1 LTIDILKEIIMR
13 KGIWQEFDG
22 YQDIVAEIKVSRKL
36 GGTAAA
42 AVVAA
47 EEYIRLLHPARLQL
61 CVSDIVE
68 ETSSAKTLRL
78 TSKDNYLPPFLA
90 GQYIALFLEAGGIR
104 TSRPYSISSQ
114 PNQVGFYD
122 ITIRRVENGLVSNYL
137 LDEIKRGD
145 TLISSGPAGS
155 FYFNPLI
162 HKKTMVCIAG
172 GSGITPFMSM
182 IREIVDCALDRTVHL
197 FYGNRTTSDII
208 FDVELRRISKRF
220 PNIHYIPVIEE
231 PVESYAGACGFI
243 TRDVLREALEDI
255 EDKSFFI
262 CGPQGLYDFC
272 LPQVEDLGVPRRKIK
287 QEMYGAPPNIWQY
300 PGWPAQIKKD
310 DVFAVKVRNGKQ
322 LNAKAGETL
331 LAALEKNEAPV
342 PSLCRSG
349 ECSMCRVKILSGKVF
364 QPPGVPVR
372 KSDRQFGYVHACM
385 SYPIGDLEILI

>member
-1 LTIDILKEIIMR
+1 MR

-22 YQDIVAEIKVSRKL
+22 YSDIVEEIKVSRRL

-42 AVVAA
+42 AVKAA
-47 EEYIRLLHPARLQL
+47 GEYIRLLHPVRLEL
-61 CVSDIVE
+61 RVADIIVE
-68 ETSSAKTLRL
+68 TPSTKTLRL
-78 TSKDNYLPPFLA
+78 VSKDNYLPPFLA
-90 GQYIALFLEAGGIR
+90 GQYIALFLEVGGIR
-104 TSRPYSISSQ
+104 TSRPYSISSP

-145 TLISSGPAGS
+145 SLISSGPAGN

-182 IREIVDCALDRTVHL
+182 IREIVECGLDRSVYL
-197 FYGNRTTSDII
+197 FYGSRTTDDVI
-208 FDVELRRISKRF
+208 FDNELSRISKKFR
-220 PNIHYIPVIEE
+220 NIDYIPVIEE
-231 PVESYAGACGFI
+231 PATGYAGACGFI
-243 TRDVLREALEDI
+243 TRDVLRDALENI

-272 LPQVEDLGVPRRKIK
+272 LPQVEDLGVPKRKIK
-287 QEMYGAPPNIWQY
+287 QEMYGAPPNIWDY
-300 PGWPAQIKKD
+300 PGWPTEIKKD
-310 DVFAVKVRNGKQ
+310 DDFSVTVKNGKH

-331 LAALEKNEAPV
+331 LSALEKNEVLV

-349 ECSMCRVKILSGKVF
+349 ECSMCRVKILSGKVY

-385 SYPIGDLEILI
+385 SYPITDLEILI

>member
-1 LTIDILKEIIMR
+1 MIEEIIMR

-22 YQDIVAEIKVSRKL
+22 YGDIVEEIKVSRRL

-42 AVVAA
+42 AVKAA
-47 EEYIRLLHPARLQL
+47 GEYIRLLHPARLEL
-61 CVSDIVE
+61 RVADIIVE
-68 ETSSAKTLRL
+68 TPSSKTLRL
-78 TSKDNYLPPFLA
+78 VSNDNYLPPFLA
-90 GQYIALFLEAGGIR
+90 GQYIALFVDVGGIR
-104 TSRPYSISSQ
+104 TSRPYSISSP
-114 PNQVGFYD
+114 PNQAGFYD
-122 ITIRRVENGLVSNYL
+122 ITLRRVDKGLVSNYL

-145 TLISSGPAGS
+145 SLTSSGPAGN

-162 HKKTMVCIAG
+162 HQKKMVCIAG

-182 IREIVDCALDRTVHL
+182 IREIVECGLDRSVYL
-197 FYGNRTTSDII
+197 FYGNRTAEDVI
-208 FDVELRRISKRF
+208 FDGELSRISERF
-220 PNIHYIPVIEE
+220 QNIHYLPVIEE
-231 PVESYAGACGFI
+231 PAAGYAGACGFI
-243 TRDVLREALEDI
+243 TRDVLRDALENM

-287 QEMYGAPPNIWQY
+287 QEMYGAPPNIWEY
-300 PGWPAQIKKD
+300 PGWPAEIKKD
-310 DVFAVKVRNGKQ
+310 DAFSVHVKNGRH

-331 LAALEKNEAPV
+331 LSALEKNEVPA

-349 ECSMCRVKILSGKVF
+349 ECSMCRVKILSGKVY

-385 SYPIGDLEILI
+385 SYPIADLEILI